1 MAQGFESGLGAA
13 GMGLSGKMNAP
24 PPPNYMDLANQ
35 QAANQQALLS
45 QQTRAN
51 RPNQSNPYA
60 TRTWTEGPDGQWNSS
75 DQFTGP
81 MGELNASLQQQ
92 ARDAMSTPFSLSGL
106 PGLTDGAAA
115 RDQAISSAYGQATS
129 RLDPAFAQREDA
141 MRTRL
146 VNQGLQPGSEA
157 YNREMEMFG
166 RERNDAYG
174 GAMSSAI
181 AQGTSAGSALFGQ
194 SMASREQALEE
205 MLRQRGQAMGDLQ
218 GMNGMLGQSSFH
230 GAGLGQAANLLGAG
244 GMQDASDMGRWQQQM
259 QMLSDALSSFMQLGG
274 TVGSVLSDERAKT
287 DVQRLGEEVLPG
299 VPVAVFRYRPEHGLG
314 TTLQVGVVAQDL
326 QRVMPSAVASREDGL
341 LMVHPAFAPLSLE

>member
-1 MAQGFESGLGAA
+1 MAGLNAVGSGLGD
-13 GMGLSGKMNAP
+13 KMKAP
-24 PPPNYMDLANQ
+24 PPQDYMALANQ

-60 TRTWTEGPDGQWNSS
+60 TRAWTEGPDGQWSSS
-75 DQFTGP
+75 DQFTGA

-166 RERNDAYG
+166 REKNDAYG

-194 SMASREQALEE
+194 SMSSREQALEE
-205 MLRQRGQAMGDLQ
+205 MLRQRGQAMGELH
-218 GMNGMLGQSSFH
+218 GMNGMLGQSGFH
-230 GAGLGQAANLLGAG
+230 GAGLGEAANLLGAG

-259 QMLSDALSSFMQLGG
+259 QMLSDALSSLMQLGG
-274 TVGSVLSDERAKT
+274 TVGSVALSDERAKT
-287 DVQRLGEEVLPG
+287 DVQRLEEEALPG
-299 VPVAVFRYRPEHGLG
+299 VPIAVFRYRPEHGLG
-314 TTLQVGVVAQDL
+314 TALQVGVMAQDL

-341 LMVHPAFAPLSLE
+341 LMVHPAFAPLPLE